1 MPILPA
7 KEYEISLKPFKIAE
21 PVNTNCPFVLSLST
35 NSFIARSNIGT
46 LCISS
51 ITIGLLQCSIK
62 PFGSFLADSY
72 MFMSSSVM

>member
-7 KEYEISLKPFKIAE
+7 SESEISLKPFKFAE
-21 PVNTNCPFVLSLST
+21 PVNINCPFVLSLSI
-35 NSFIARSNIGT
+35 NSFMATSSIGT

-51 ITIGLLQCSIK
+51 IIMGLSQCSIK

-72 MFMSSSVM
+72 ILISSSVT